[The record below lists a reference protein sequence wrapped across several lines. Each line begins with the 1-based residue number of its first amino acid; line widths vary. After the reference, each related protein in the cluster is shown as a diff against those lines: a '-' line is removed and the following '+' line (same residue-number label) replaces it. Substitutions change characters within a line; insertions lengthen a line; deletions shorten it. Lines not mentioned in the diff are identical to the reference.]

1 MCCVLF
7 LQESK
12 VSLSSEAALVCVFAQ
27 KRQYFYAYYIMTVN
41 SSSRGQSHG
50 AFARVL
56 FVLVLFVAFRAS
68 SAQQSFNKRFIRR
81 DGASFS
87 FFFFWWWFGERR
99 AVSRARRERVRVALR
114 RERTRRRA
122 ADGRSGFGRR
132 ENVRGERVESLGVF
146 RRRSERFRWQ
156 SVAKRRWSVRGGE
169 FSRVGSVVTEMRKE
183 RDSVV
188 ADADELLGGLRRG
201 EAILRLVRGEREER
215 VLP

>member
-1 MCCVLF
+1 MCFCSKTAVF
-7 LQESK
+7 L
-12 VSLSSEAALVCVFAQ
+12 
-27 KRQYFYAYYIMTVN
+27 
-41 SSSRGQSHG
+41 
-50 AFARVL
+50 RVL
-56 FVLVLFVAFRAS
+56 YYDCKLILARAISRRFRARS
-68 SAQQSFNKRFIRR
+68 VRSRSVRLFSRVLGAAKLQQKVHPPRR
-81 DGASFS
+81 RVV
-87 FFFFWWWFGERR
+87 FFFLFFLGWWFGERR

-201 EAILRLVRGEREER
+201 KAILRLVRGEREER
-215 VLP
+215 VLS